1 MQSVIDK
8 PEIQALMQRDLSLP
22 DSDFRR
28 EGNALQVKV
37 SGGVIFWLK
46 RHHTARIRQFNSPA
60 DGSWRGAG
68 KFCIEI
74 PIKVSDVIDKYTAPT
89 TVLMKNSG
97 KV

>member
-28 EGNALQVKV
+28 DGNALQVRV

-46 RHHTARIRQFNSPA
+46 RHRPAYVRQFNSPA

-74 PIKVSDVIDKYTAPT
+74 PIKVSAIMDQYNAPT
-89 TVLMKNSG
+89 TIMNKSG